1 MNGSRGGDRVWVKS
15 PSVSS
20 YRKLFYR
27 HKSLPLVACVVF
39 FLSASLVLF
48 QDENYWLAA
57 LVAVPPT
64 ASILAFWCV
73 QGRKLDRWVCP
84 RCLRPMPKEWRI
96 LPRLDPPK
104 ECSSCGAPIN
114 YTMVRCRRT
123 PSRAN

>member
-1 MNGSRGGDRVWVKS
+1 MNGSREGERVRVESQSTS
-15 PSVSS
+15 PYS
-20 YRKLFYR
+20 KLFYR
-27 HKSLPLVACVVF
+27 HRSLPIVACVVF

-96 LPRLDPPK
+96 FPRGDPPK
-104 ECSSCGAPIN
+104 NCPSCDAPID
-114 YTMVRCRRT
+114 
-123 PSRAN
+123 